1 MEDEN
6 PTISNPFTRELT
18 QDQINEISIK
28 SFDRGQIMGQK
39 DAYFK
44 VEQWLRKQVI
54 DQFMKKAD
62 DNAKIL
68 RSVLGHVEALIKTI
82 PEE

>member
-18 QDQINEISIK
+18 QEEINEISIK

>member
-18 QDQINEISIK
+18 QEEINEISIK

-62 DNAKIL
+62 DNAKVL